1 MINLEYY
8 SPQYLERK
16 LDQILAKRKKGINL
30 LIRQE
35 LIRDAPELLKNLN
48 IRINTVLYGECG
60 GVISRYKIKYHFDQ
74 SLLIIKIDEDMQVN
88 LSLIQDGVIVLEKG
102 FFEKDIKIFRDDV
115 NPIIISYLMN
125 KSWYNMIKNLDK
137 NESVL

>member
-8 SPQYLERK
+8 SPQYLERR

-30 LIRQE
+30 FIRQE
-35 LIRDAPELLKNLN
+35 LIRDAPEMLKNLN
-48 IRINTVLYGECG
+48 IRINTVLYGECS
-60 GVISRYKIKYHFDQ
+60 GVISRYKIQYRFDR

-102 FFEKDIKIFRDDV
+102 FFKKDIKIFRDDV

-125 KSWYNMIKNLDK
+125 KSWYNIIKNLDK

>member
-1 MINLEYY
+1 MIKLEYF

-16 LDQILAKRKKGINL
+16 LDKILAKRKKGINV

-35 LIRDAPELLKNLN
+35 LIRDAPELLKNLT
-48 IRINTVLYGECG
+48 IRINTVLYGECS
-60 GVISRYKIKYHFDQ
+60 GVISRYKMKYRFDK

-88 LSLIQDGVIVLEKG
+88 LSLIQDGSTVLEKG

>member
-8 SPQYLERK
+8 SPQYLEKR

-35 LIRDAPELLKNLN
+35 LIRDAPEMLKNLN
-48 IRINTVLYGECG
+48 IRINTVLYGD
-60 GVISRYKIKYHFDQ
+60 GVISRYKIKYRFDR

-88 LSLIQDGVIVLEKG
+88 LSLIQDGSIILEKG

-125 KSWYNMIKNLDK
+125 KSWYSMIKNLDK